1 MLVDLINEYVKTG
14 IFSGVEQKE
23 RGNYYSKKDLD
34 EARKFMKRT
43 QQMLLKKNKGIL
55 VSAI

>member
-43 QQMLLKKNKGIL
+43 QQMLLKKK
-55 VSAI
+55 